1 MKMSNTVTIQ
11 EPFTALRAVKT
22 APKVHQPRISRE
34 RMAVIVVDELETLEL
49 YLPVWEE
56 LAAAA
61 IEANVFYEPWLLIP
75 ALRAFG
81 AGRDW
86 RVALIF
92 GPDPACATGPALLCG
107 LFPLI
112 RERRHKGL
120 PVSALTLWKDEF
132 CALCTPLVRATHARE
147 TLATFLDW
155 LRTDEAGCGLMEF
168 RLISGEGPFHQSL
181 VECLNAASALF
192 VVDDRHPRAM
202 FRPAATADDY
212 LRAALSGRR
221 RKELRR
227 LAGQLADCGQ
237 VEVAELSAT
246 DEVDEWITA
255 FLELEAEGWKGRDGG
270 AIALDGA
277 EREFFRAVIRNAF
290 ARERVELL
298 ALKVDGQPVAMKIN
312 LLAAPGA
319 FAWKI
324 AFDESYARCSP
335 GLLLEVE
342 NIRRLHRKAQP
353 EWMDS
358 CAVPQHFMINRLW
371 PGRRMIE
378 TVVISTGRAPGSLAL
393 SLLPLLR
400 WCNRLLRGTSTAP
413 PQSD

>member
-1 MKMSNTVTIQ
+1 MNSTVTIPQ
-11 EPFTALRAVKT
+11 SFTASRTATRAPQLHHT
-22 APKVHQPRISRE
+22 RISRE
-34 RMAVIVVDELETLEL
+34 RMAVIVVDDLDSLEL
-49 YLPVWEE
+49 YLPAWEE
-56 LAAAA
+56 LAATA

-75 ALRAFG
+75 SLRAFG

-92 GPDPACATGPALLCG
+92 GPDPACATGPPLLCG

-112 RERRHKGL
+112 RERRYKGL

-155 LRTDEAGCGLMEF
+155 LCTDEAGCGLMEF
-168 RLISGEGPFHQSL
+168 RMVSAEGPLHQSL
-181 VECLNAASALF
+181 VECLNAASTLF
-192 VVDDRHPRAM
+192 GVEDRHPRAM

-212 LRAALSGRR
+212 LSAALSGRR

-237 VEVAELSAT
+237 VEVAELSAN
-246 DEVDEWITA
+246 DDVDEWIAA
-255 FLELEAEGWKGRDGG
+255 FLELEAEGWKGREGG
-270 AIALDGA
+270 AMALDKA
-277 EREFFRAVIRNAF
+277 EREFFSAVISGAF
-290 ARERVELL
+290 ARGRIEML
-298 ALKVDGQPVAMKIN
+298 ALRVDGQPVAMKIN
-312 LLAAPGA
+312 LLSAPGA

-342 NIRRLHRKAQP
+342 NIRRLHRQGQF

-358 CAVPQHFMINRLW
+358 CAVPHHFMINRLW

-378 TVVISTGRAPGSLAL
+378 TVAISTGRAPGSLAL

-400 WCNRLLRGTSTAP
+400 WFNRLLRGTRPPP
-413 PQSD
+413 PQPD